1 MMRLLENGGARVD
14 YSDPYVSQLSID
26 DVVKK
31 SVSLEPATIQEYD
44 LVVMVT
50 NHSDFDYAM
59 IQKSA
64 QLIFD
69 ARNVFREAFDN
80 VVKL

>member
-1 MMRLLENGGARVD
+1 VD
-14 YSDPYVSQLSID
+14 YSDPYVSQVSID

-31 SVSLEPATIQEYD
+31 SVSLDPATIQEYD

-50 NHSDFDYAM
+50 NHSDFDYAI

-69 ARNVFREAFDN
+69 ARNVFRQDFDN

>member
-1 MMRLLENGGARVD
+1 
-14 YSDPYVSQLSID
+14 
-26 DVVKK
+26 
-31 SVSLEPATIQEYD
+31 
-44 LVVMVT
+44 VT
-50 NHSDFDYAM
+50 SHSDFDYAM

-69 ARNVFREAFDN
+69 ARNVFREPFDN